1 MKRAAIGLLA
11 VLLTTSLAACGSTT
25 TPETGG
31 TSSGAGTAFPVTVD
45 TMFGQVTV
53 EKAPTRVVALGWS
66 DAETALALGVQP
78 IGASDWLAFG
88 GEGVGPWAKGRY
100 EKAPTILGTQ
110 ELSFE
115 AVAALQ
121 PDLIL
126 NTRSNLDAKT
136 NETLAKIAPTIA
148 APKDVIPYGTTWRQ
162 QMELVSKALGK
173 PDKGEELIAGV
184 EKEFKDAAT
193 FGGKTAVV
201 GAFFG
206 GKYGA
211 YVPGD
216 GRVDFM
222 KELGF
227 GTKKEVDSLAKGS
240 FYVDISTEQL
250 GLLDADLTVLF
261 PIGADA
267 GVLKADPV
275 LNGIP
280 SAKAGH
286 LVVLDDKALS
296 DAFSSGSTLGVSY
309 AIKNAVPLFS
319 AVLQK

>member
-1 MKRAAIGLLA
+1 MKRAAIGLLTA
-11 VLLTTSLAACGSTT
+11 ILTASLAACGSAS
-25 TPETGG
+25 TPETGA
-31 TSSGAGTAFPVTVD
+31 TSSGAGSAFPVTVD
-45 TMFGQVTV
+45 TAFGQVTV

-88 GEGVGPWAKGRY
+88 GEGVGPWAKGLY

-126 NTRSNLDAKT
+126 NTRSSLDQKT
-136 NETLAKIAPTIA
+136 HETLAKIAPTIA

-162 QMELVSKALGK
+162 QTELVSKALGK
-173 PDKGEELIAGV
+173 PDKGRELIAGV
-184 EKEFKDAAT
+184 EKEFEDAAT

-216 GRVDFM
+216 GRVDFL

-227 GTKKEVDSLAKGS
+227 GTKADIDSLAKGS

-250 GLLDADLTVLF
+250 GLLDADLTVIF
-261 PIGADA
+261 PIGSDA

-286 LVVLDDKALS
+286 LVILEDKALS

-309 AIKNAVPLFS
+309 AIKNAVPLF
-319 AVLQK
+319 AAALQK

>member
-1 MKRAAIGLLA
+1 MKRAATGLLA
-11 VLLTTSLAACGSTT
+11 LVLTASLAACGGTS
-25 TPETGG
+25 TPESAGP
-31 TSSGAGTAFPVTVD
+31 SSGAGSAFPVTVD
-45 TMFGQVTV
+45 TAFGQVTV

-88 GEGVGPWAKGRY
+88 GEGVGPWAKGLY

-126 NTRSNLDAKT
+126 NTRSNLDQKT
-136 NETLAKIAPTIA
+136 NETLSKIAPTIA

-162 QMELVSKALGK
+162 QTELVAKALGK
-173 PDKGEELIAGV
+173 PDKGKELIANV

-227 GTKKEVDSLAKGS
+227 DTKKDVDSLAKGS

-261 PIGADA
+261 PIGSDA
-267 GVLKADPV
+267 GALKADPV

-286 LVVLDDKALS
+286 LVILEDKALS

-309 AIKNAVPLFS
+309 AIKNAVPLFT
-319 AVLQK
+319 AALRK

>member
-1 MKRAAIGLLA
+1 MKRAAIGLLTA
-11 VLLTTSLAACGSTT
+11 ILTASLAACGSSS
-25 TPETGG
+25 TPA
-31 TSSGAGTAFPVTVD
+31 TSDAPSGAGSAFPVTVD
-45 TMFGQVTV
+45 TAFGQVTV

-88 GEGVGPWAKGRY
+88 GEGVGPWAKGLY

-126 NTRSNLDAKT
+126 NTRSNLDQKT
-136 NETLAKIAPTIA
+136 HETLAKIAPTIA

-162 QMELVSKALGK
+162 QTELVSKALGK
-173 PDKGEELIAGV
+173 PDKGKELIAGV
-184 EKEFKDAAT
+184 EKEFKDAAA
-193 FGGKTAVV
+193 FSGKTAVV

-216 GRVDFM
+216 SRVDFM

-227 GTKKEVDSLAKGS
+227 GTKKDVDSLAKGS

-250 GLLDADLTVLF
+250 ALLDSDLTVMF
-261 PIGADA
+261 PIGGDA
-267 GVLKADPV
+267 AVLKADPV

-286 LVVLDDKALS
+286 LVILEDKALS
-296 DAFSSGSTLGVSY
+296 DAFSSGSTLGTSY
-309 AIKNAVPLFS
+309 AIKNAVPLFT
-319 AVLQK
+319 AALQK

>member
-1 MKRAAIGLLA
+1 MKRAAIGLLT
-11 VLLTTSLAACGSTT
+11 VLLTASLAACGSAS

-31 TSSGAGTAFPVTVD
+31 TSSTAGSAFPVTVD
-45 TMFGQVTV
+45 TMFGEVKV

-78 IGASDWLAFG
+78 VGASDWLAFG
-88 GEGVGPWAKGRY
+88 GEGVGPWAKGLY

-136 NETLAKIAPTIA
+136 NETLSKIAPTIA

-162 QMELVSKALGK
+162 QTEMVSKALGK
-173 PDKGEELIAGV
+173 PDKGEELIANV

-193 FGGKTAVV
+193 FSGKTAVV
-201 GAFFG
+201 GTYFG
-206 GKYGA
+206 NQYGA

-227 GTKKEVDSLAKGS
+227 GTKKEIDSLAKGT
-240 FYVDISTEQL
+240 FYVEISTEQL
-250 GLLDADLTVLF
+250 GLLDADLTVVF

-267 GVLKADPV
+267 SVLRADQV
-275 LNGIP
+275 LNNIP

-286 LVVLDDKALS
+286 LVILDDKALS

-309 AIKNAVPLFS
+309 AIKNAVPLFT
-319 AVLQK
+319 AALRK